1 MSAEFNKAK
10 TTGVTGSYNGSVI
23 GRKEPLPHPV
33 NCQNEC
39 PYGYGRAFCF
49 PCYKKIM
56 SEHNAAKKQAV
67 KQGE

>member
-1 MSAEFNKAK
+1 MSVEFNKAK

-23 GRKEPLPHPV
+23 GKKEPLPHPV

-49 PCYKKIM
+49 PC
-56 SEHNAAKKQAV
+56 
-67 KQGE
+67 